1 MPNLLTKQA
10 KAVQEQLKADV
21 FAATEQKKQADDAST
36 TKDST
41 SDTPSAGPEEQQ
53 QKKQSAAPAADGD
66 RAKIQS
72 ELAKAVARQQKKQ
85 RSSASRMGVDT
96 TPYFAPPF
104 NKKGV
109 ILPRQARD
117 KHRKS

>member
-41 SDTPSAGPEEQQ
+41 SHTPSAGPEEQQ
-53 QKKQSAAPAADGD
+53 QQKKQSAAAADGD

-72 ELAKAVARQQKKQ
+72 ELATAVARQKKQ
-85 RSSASRMGVDT
+85 RSSASRMGADT

>member
-1 MPNLLTKQA
+1 MLTKQA

-21 FAATEQKKQADDAST
+21 LAATEQKKQADGAST

-53 QKKQSAAPAADGD
+53 QKKQSAAAAAAADGD

-72 ELAKAVARQQKKQ
+72 ELATAVARQKKQ
-85 RSSASRMGVDT
+85 RSSASRMGADT

-109 ILPRQARD
+109 ILPSQARD

>member
-1 MPNLLTKQA
+1 MLTKQA

-72 ELAKAVARQQKKQ
+72 ELATAVARQKKQ
-85 RSSASRMGVDT
+85 RSSASRMGADT

-109 ILPRQARD
+109 ILPSQARD

>member
-1 MPNLLTKQA
+1 VPNLLTKQA

-41 SDTPSAGPEEQQ
+41 SHTPSAGPEEQQ
-53 QKKQSAAPAADGD
+53 QQKKQSAAAADGD

-72 ELAKAVARQQKKQ
+72 ELATAVARQKKQ

>member
-41 SDTPSAGPEEQQ
+41 SHTPSAGPEEQQ
-53 QKKQSAAPAADGD
+53 QQKKQSAAAAADGD

-72 ELAKAVARQQKKQ
+72 ELATAVARQKKQ